1 MKHLLYI
8 ELVVTI
14 LVAVLVASGVNAAE
28 RVKVIE
34 LGESGIT
41 IEFPLTPDEI
51 AAEEV
56 ASSRFIVANPKSV
69 EKSGNNVIVY
79 EMGEGGH
86 LIEFQAKAEEIA
98 AANAENAR
106 LAAFQAKK
114 ASIVPLPAGDRFEM
128 VENGNFIVFPP
139 VGMQKEVE
147 DLVVALD
154 KATSEATGTQ

>member
-14 LVAVLVASGVNAAE
+14 LVTVLVASGVNAAE
-28 RVKVIE
+28 GVKVFE

-41 IEFPLTPDEI
+41 IEFPLTPGEI
-51 AAEEV
+51 AAEEA
-56 ASSRFIVANPKSV
+56 ASSRFIVANSKST
-69 EKSGNNVIVY
+69 EKSGDNVIVY

-86 LIEFQAKAEEIA
+86 VVEFQATAKEIA

-106 LAAFQAKK
+106 LAAFQTKQ
-114 ASIVPLPAGDRFEM
+114 STVNPLPTGDRFEM

-147 DLVVALD
+147 NLVEALD
-154 KATSEATGTQ
+154 KATSEVDGTQ